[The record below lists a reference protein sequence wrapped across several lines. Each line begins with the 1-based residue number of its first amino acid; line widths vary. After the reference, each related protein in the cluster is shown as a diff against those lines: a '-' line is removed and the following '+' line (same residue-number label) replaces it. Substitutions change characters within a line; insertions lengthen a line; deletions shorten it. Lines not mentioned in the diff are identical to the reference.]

1 MPHAV
6 DDVLRRSAGIR
17 AGWLGAIH
25 RPKPAKSEDASVI
38 VCEVATMRLRVLQL
52 LASFLLMCGGAALFF
67 TGCNHDEMT
76 GNSIQECQD
85 QMNVL
90 VNDPEYAARPETLTP
105 APGRLTKNCQTNSRY
120 CYYIESAPVFT
131 QGNQTVLDPFVNERV
146 MIVGKVVFPAG
157 GGSGELWAGTIC
169 RFR

>member
-1 MPHAV
+1 
-6 DDVLRRSAGIR
+6 
-17 AGWLGAIH
+17 
-25 RPKPAKSEDASVI
+25 
-38 VCEVATMRLRVLQL
+38 MRLRVLRF
-52 LASFLLMCGGAALFF
+52 LASCLLLCGGAAFF
-67 TGCNHDEMT
+67 FMRCNDEGDMT
-76 GNSIQECQD
+76 GIQIQECHD

-131 QGNQTVLDPFVNERV
+131 QGNQTVLDPFVSQRV
-146 MIVGKVVFPAG
+146 LIVGKVVFPAG

-169 RFR
+169 RFE